1 MRRLL
6 HTLTIAAIALS
17 LAGCSSGP
25 AQQPTTTPSS
35 STAQPSTP
43 ENEVAG
49 QSANSP
55 DSGSSK
61 ADQLCASQSE
71 SSDAEVCVLTG
82 LAVDGNLTFESFTV
96 LKLID
101 MTIDGSLDATASQ
114 EIVITNATVNGNVAL
129 SSGGGAVV
137 KDSDINGNIS
147 VNNARNL
154 TFVDNAVNG
163 NVECLVSN
171 THGSR
176 NSITGDVSGDCT
188 ELR

>member
-1 MRRLL
+1 MARTHPSRTGVELAS
-6 HTLTIAAIALS
+6 TLAHIDNRGHCL
-17 LAGCSSGP
+17 
-25 AQQPTTTPSS
+25 
-35 STAQPSTP
+35 
-43 ENEVAG
+43 
-49 QSANSP
+49 
-55 DSGSSK
+55 
-61 ADQLCASQSE
+61 
-71 SSDAEVCVLTG
+71 VLG
-82 LAVDGNLTFESFTV
+82 WLFLRPR
-96 LKLID
+96 
-101 MTIDGSLDATASQ
+101 ATAYDDAVELHSATVHARERGRRAVSQ